1 MIRNNIIRE
10 SCYYLI
16 KETQGWKKWDLFYVA
31 MGAYDGVELCE
42 LLGIFLLEKIS
53 EICNKWI
60 IRNKSGTQLEK
71 MKKKFERLSNE
82 YNLDITVKSNQKM
95 LN

>member
-10 SCYYLI
+10 NCYYLI
-16 KETQGWKKWDLFYVA
+16 KETQGWKKGDLFYVA

-71 MKKKFERLSNE
+71 MKKKLQRLSNE
-82 YNLDITVKSNQKM
+82 YNLDITVTKKC
-95 LN
+95 